1 MLTGRKSREV
11 ESSNERW
18 SEIKQDV
25 KKVRTVN
32 SGRKRQKE
40 REALPAV
47 QNYRTKL

>member
-1 MLTGRKSREV
+1 MGG
-11 ESSNERW
+11 

-25 KKVRTVN
+25 RKVRTVK
-32 SGRKRQKE
+32 SGWKRQKQ